1 MSLYEFHERPDLE
14 SPVLVLALDGW
25 IDAGG
30 AAALAAATVLESG
43 ETTPVVT
50 FDADVLLDHRARRPI
65 MHIEAGLNTG
75 LSWPS
80 IEIVALSDPSGADVL
95 VLRGAEPDHQWR
107 AFADAVVALALELG
121 VGLVVGLGAY
131 PAPVPHTRP
140 SRLASTATD
149 RALADRVGFLRSTI
163 DVPAGVHGAIEERC
177 AAVGLPAVG
186 IWAQV
191 PHYASGMAYPAAAM
205 ALIEKL
211 NDLGNLA
218 LPAGDLAEESATV
231 RARLD
236 ALVTESAEHVELLR
250 QLEANADSLGADDV
264 GGVGP
269 DELPSGD
276 ELAGEIE
283 RFLRDQGR

>member
-14 SPVLVLALDGW
+14 SPVLVLATEGW

-30 AAALAAATVLESG
+30 AAALAAATLLDET

-50 FDADVLLDHRARRPI
+50 FDADALLDHRARRPI
-65 MHIEAGLNTG
+65 MHVEAGMNTG

-80 IEIVALSDPSGADVL
+80 IEIVALSDPAGHDVL

-121 VGLVVGLGAY
+121 VGLVIGLGAY

-140 SRLASTATD
+140 SRLASTATE
-149 RALADRVGFLRSTI
+149 RSLADRVGFIRTTV
-163 DVPAGVHGAIEERC
+163 DVPAGIQGAIEERC
-177 AAVGLPAVG
+177 AEVGLPAVG
-186 IWAQV
+186 LWAQV
-191 PHYASGMAYPAAAM
+191 PHYASGMAYPGAAL
-205 ALIEKL
+205 ALIEKVNEL
-211 NDLGNLA
+211 ANLS
-218 LPAGDLAEESATV
+218 LPTGDLASETATV

-236 ALVTESAEHVELLR
+236 ALVAESAEHVELLR
-250 QLEANADSLGADDV
+250 QLEANADSLAADDV
-264 GGVGP
+264 GGVRP
-269 DELPSGD
+269 EELPTGD

>member
-14 SPVLVLALDGW
+14 SPVLVLATEGW

-30 AAALAAATVLESG
+30 AAALAAATLLDDA

-50 FDADVLLDHRARRPI
+50 FDADALLDHRARRPI
-65 MHIEAGLNTG
+65 MHVEAGRNTG
-75 LSWPS
+75 LTWPS
-80 IEIVALSDPSGADVL
+80 IEIVALSDPAGHDVL

-121 VGLVVGLGAY
+121 VGLVLGLGAY

-140 SRLASTATD
+140 SRLASTATEPS
-149 RALADRVGFLRSTI
+149 LADRVGFIRTTV
-163 DVPAGVHGAIEERC
+163 DVPAGIHGAIEERC
-177 AAVGLPAVG
+177 AEVGLPAVG
-186 IWAQV
+186 LWAQV
-191 PHYASGMAYPAAAM
+191 PHYASGMAYPAAAL
-205 ALIEKL
+205 ALIEKVNEL
-211 NDLGNLA
+211 ANLS
-218 LPAGDLAEESATV
+218 LPTGDLASEAATV

-236 ALVTESAEHVELLR
+236 ALVAESAEHVELLR

-264 GGVGP
+264 GGVRP
-269 DELPSGD
+269 EELPTGD